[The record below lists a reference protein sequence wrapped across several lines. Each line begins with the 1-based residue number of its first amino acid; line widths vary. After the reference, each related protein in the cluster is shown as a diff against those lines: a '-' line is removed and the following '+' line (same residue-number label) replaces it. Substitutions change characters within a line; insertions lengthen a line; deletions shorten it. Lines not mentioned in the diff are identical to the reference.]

1 MKLSEELRTEYKKEI
16 IEVLRVLAIIA
27 DLEKG
32 DSAEIRFSLDNKI
45 IKADITFEVINDE

>member
-32 DSAEIRFSLDNKI
+32 DSAEIRFSLDNKN
-45 IKADITFEVINDE
+45 IKADITFEVIDYE